1 MPPSSTAFLGLVA
14 LVASAAALQRPHA
27 PAAFPAAARAQATTA
42 AGAESPT
49 APAPTPTA
57 DGAAPP
63 AKSALVF
70 GFFAAKDR
78 ELNFIKKQYAKYGYD
93 DVVVEPSAI
102 ARLARPSGWY
112 KVFRENAGLGRDH
125 HLARHFDVVHCMSG
139 GFLHLYL
146 TRGAGVPLTCD
157 TLLLD
162 STPILPK
169 PAAFVT
175 FARQFIRDLGA
186 GRLVDLFP
194 RVLHLSIV
202 RARWSLT
209 ALRLRLQHRLLRW
222 SSGEKIGHLTAWLR
236 MSSAAAISGGALTS
250 FDEISKHAERT
261 IFASSPRAEPPKRT
275 VFLHNPDDP
284 YLSHDDVLATLD
296 AARALGM
303 PTHVREVPTNH
314 VQTIF
319 RDPKTVMAALAE
331 AEAL

>member
-1 MPPSSTAFLGLVA
+1 M
-14 LVASAAALQRPHA
+14 
-27 PAAFPAAARAQATTA
+27 
-42 AGAESPT
+42 
-49 APAPTPTA
+49 
-57 DGAAPP
+57 
-63 AKSALVF
+63 
-70 GFFAAKDR
+70 
-78 ELNFIKKQYAKYGYD
+78 
-93 DVVVEPSAI
+93 
-102 ARLARPSGWY
+102 
-112 KVFRENAGLGRDH
+112 
-125 HLARHFDVVHCMSG
+125 
-139 GFLHLYL
+139 
-146 TRGAGVPLTCD
+146 
-157 TLLLD
+157 
-162 STPILPK
+162 
-169 PAAFVT
+169 
-175 FARQFIRDLGA
+175 
-186 GRLVDLFP
+186 DLFP

-222 SSGEKIGHLTAWLR
+222 SSGEKLGHLTAWLR

-261 IFASSPRAEPPKRT
+261 IFSSSPRAEPPKRT